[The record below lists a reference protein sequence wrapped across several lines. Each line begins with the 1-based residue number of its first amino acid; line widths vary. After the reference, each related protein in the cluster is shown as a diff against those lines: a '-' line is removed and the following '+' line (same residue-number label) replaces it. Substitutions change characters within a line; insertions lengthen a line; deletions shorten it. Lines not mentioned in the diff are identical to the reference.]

1 MRYIIIIALALLSIN
16 TSAQKH
22 VIGISGGVN
31 SSSIKWQYSEPR
43 NANSFY
49 SMHSGVTYENFIN
62 NGFYI
67 GTDLLYNQRGFKDKF
82 YITGPTDGAVGYLD
96 YTYKID
102 YLSLP
107 LKLGYRTQGN
117 LHAFLNLGIMPSLR
131 VNTFIN
137 MGDYHV
143 LEPIEMIISDQQPRI
158 EDKVFDLAVL
168 AEIGLGYKLNHSFR
182 TFVSAAYQR
191 SITNLKYRRYEGIPA
206 PLYGVEYGYMF
217 SVGIKYALSD
227 KS

>member
-1 MRYIIIIALALLSIN
+1 MKHIFFAFLFVFANSI
-16 TSAQKH
+16 SAQKH
-22 VIGISGGVN
+22 LIGVKGGVN
-31 SSSIKWQYSEPR
+31 ASNIKWQYSEPR
-43 NANSFY
+43 NANSFH
-49 SMHSGVTYENFIN
+49 SIHSGITYENLIN

-67 GTDLLYNQRGFKDKF
+67 GTDLLYNQKGFKDKF

-137 MGDYHV
+137 IGDYHA

-182 TFVSAAYQR
+182 TFISTAYQR
-191 SITNLKYRRYEGIPA
+191 SITNLKYRRYEGVSV
-206 PLYGVEYGYMF
+206 PLYGIEYGYMF
-217 SVGIKYALSD
+217 SAGIKYALSD